1 MASTPASLPFLTVIC
16 TWTGPYMVSAGSP
29 VTVFADAVLEPPVL
43 LPVLLGAGV
52 APLLVLAPLAVPE
65 PP

>member
-1 MASTPASLPFLTVIC
+1 
-16 TWTGPYMVSAGSP
+16 MVSAGSP

-43 LPVLLGAGV
+43 LPVLLGAGA